1 MADVQHGSGDAGGV
15 SLNLSGATV
24 VVTGG
29 GRWLGKAIDT
39 AFVAAGAAVAIGG
52 RTAEIVYHTAAEL
65 GRGARHRVRGFTV
78 DVGDEASMDA
88 FARGVT
94 EEFGT
99 VDVLV
104 NNAGI
109 NPRYLPSEETTLAQ
123 WSEIIDVNLTGVF
136 LACRRRPR
144 ARSTGLCLQ

>member
-1 MADVQHGSGDAGGV
+1 M
-15 SLNLSGATV
+15 
-24 VVTGG
+24 
-29 GRWLGKAIDT
+29 
-39 AFVAAGAAVAIGG
+39 
-52 RTAEIVYHTAAEL
+52 
-65 GRGARHRVRGFTV
+65 